1 MDRSVDQ
8 PGFRT
13 TGRSVRSVVLPNSRT
28 RIKAPFRLFGHF
40 VCTDPKSLL
49 GIKWCL
55 DLLRSGYS
63 FAHVLSPLGARKV
76 LLVGQFARNCLSR
89 VSWLR
94 DVLTRRPETSIH
106 LRSVAISSA
115 RSALGRMARRRKTRY
130 RSASGRILMITT
142 TYNLGGSERQMLTA
156 ASVLLER
163 GFDVRMMALY
173 ALEPDIPDL
182 ENEITKLGITPHH
195 CFDLPTTRAAGLR
208 ALSDRPSLAEISGL
222 PRWFV
227 SKVAHVRAAIRQ
239 FRPAVV
245 HAWGDIPAIVGAYA
259 SCGLGVPR
267 VVLHQRSMQ
276 SCMRHYGAE
285 IVDLLSE
292 GYRSA
297 IGNPTVKALNNSAAG
312 AADYERWLGLQ
323 PGTIRV
329 LYDGISREHV
339 RKPASDEV
347 ARYRMHL
354 GLSLDAPVVG
364 TVMRF
369 IEDKDP
375 VLWIDTAAE
384 IAKARPDVRFLLAG
398 YGKLQGRMV
407 RRIDALGLRD
417 RIVLPGAVTDVGL
430 TFAALDVLLLTSMT
444 EGLPN
449 VLIEAQ
455 AAGRPVVAPDVGGI
469 GEAVSE
475 GRTGRVVC
483 ERSPQRLAEAV
494 MAILDDPEGIARVR
508 SDAPEFVAGRFGLDR
523 IVRELLEVYGFPGRT
538 PGSPHE

>member
-1 MDRSVDQ
+1 M
-8 PGFRT
+8 
-13 TGRSVRSVVLPNSRT
+13 
-28 RIKAPFRLFGHF
+28 
-40 VCTDPKSLL
+40 
-49 GIKWCL
+49 
-55 DLLRSGYS
+55 
-63 FAHVLSPLGARKV
+63 
-76 LLVGQFARNCLSR
+76 
-89 VSWLR
+89 
-94 DVLTRRPETSIH
+94 
-106 LRSVAISSA
+106 
-115 RSALGRMARRRKTRY
+115 
-130 RSASGRILMITT
+130 
-142 TYNLGGSERQMLTA
+142 
-156 ASVLLER
+156 
-163 GFDVRMMALY
+163 
-173 ALEPDIPDL
+173 
-182 ENEITKLGITPHH
+182 
-195 CFDLPTTRAAGLR
+195 
-208 ALSDRPSLAEISGL
+208 

-245 HAWGDIPAIVGAYA
+245 HAWGDVPAIVGAYA

-354 GLSLDAPVVG
+354 GLSLNAPVVG

-417 RIVLPGAVTDVGL
+417 RVVLPGAVTDVGL
-430 TFAALDVLLLTSMT
+430 TFAALDVLLL
-444 EGLPN
+444 LDD
-449 VLIEAQ
+449 
-455 AAGRPVVAPDVGGI
+455 GRP
-469 GEAVSE
+469 SE
-475 GRTGRVVC
+475 RV
-483 ERSPQRLAEAV
+483 
-494 MAILDDPEGIARVR
+494 
-508 SDAPEFVAGRFGLDR
+508 DR
-523 IVRELLEVYGFPGRT
+523 GTSR
-538 PGSPHE
+538 GSPGCCPGCGRHRRSSFGRQNRPRCLRTIATASG